1 MHLPTK
7 FKSFYSLAAFPEIT
21 GLPAHQI
28 YLSLFFSLLHFNKV
42 ITANAFVSSFA
53 LVNKDLKARVRI
65 FLRRTFRRRKDCG
78 KMRMRI
84 QLHATLT
91 NLYLSRGLDRRSSF
105 QQCFGWFHESERA
118 CAVERCPLLCVAQL
132 NVCTKFN

>member
-7 FKSFYSLAAFPEIT
+7 FKSFYSLAASPEIT

-53 LVNKDLKARVRI
+53 LVNKDLKLVFA
-65 FLRRTFRRRKDCG
+65 
-78 KMRMRI
+78 
-84 QLHATLT
+84 
-91 NLYLSRGLDRRSSF
+91 SSSGEHF
-105 QQCFGWFHESERA
+105 EEEKI
-118 CAVERCPLLCVAQL
+118 AVKC
-132 NVCTKFN
+132 N